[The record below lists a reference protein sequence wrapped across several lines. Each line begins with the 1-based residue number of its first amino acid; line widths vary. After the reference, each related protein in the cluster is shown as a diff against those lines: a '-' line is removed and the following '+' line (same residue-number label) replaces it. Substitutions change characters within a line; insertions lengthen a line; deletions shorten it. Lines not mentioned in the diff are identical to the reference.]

1 MQDSDETAFDATTMN
16 ITGKS
21 CFQGEANPH
30 NRRLSLRREAWK
42 KPVKESTESHFV
54 GAEPGLS
61 PVLQTLFPVGTV
73 AAEIRGA
80 GRESWLFP
88 AEAEFVK
95 RAIPKRVRE
104 FAAGRACAR
113 RALEELGI
121 RDFILRVG
129 DDRQPIWPDS
139 VVGSISHTADLCGAV
154 VANKDLVAGLGIDME
169 VVDRVGR
176 DLWPTICRPEESA
189 WHGTLPQSEREYAV
203 ALLFSAKEAFY
214 KCQYPL
220 TGEWLDFHDL
230 RIEPLP
236 WSAEEGAFA
245 VHAERS
251 IAAMQ
256 RGSFKGRYRFRDGVV
271 TTGVALLRR
280 A

>member
-1 MQDSDETAFDATTMN
+1 ME
-16 ITGKS
+16 
-21 CFQGEANPH
+21 
-30 NRRLSLRREAWK
+30 

-54 GAEPGLS
+54 GAEPTLS
-61 PVLQTLFPVGTV
+61 PLLQKLFPAGTV

-88 AEAEFVK
+88 EEAEFVK

-113 RALEELGI
+113 LALEGLGV

-129 DDRQPIWPDS
+129 DDRAPIWPDS
-139 VVGSISHTADLCGAV
+139 VIGSISHTTGLCGAV
-154 VANKDLVAGLGIDME
+154 VANQDLVAGLGVDME
-169 VVDRVGR
+169 VVDKVGR
-176 DLWPTICRPEESA
+176 DLWPTICRPEEAA
-189 WHGTLPQSEREYAV
+189 WHGTLPQGEQEGAV

-230 RIEPLP
+230 RIEPLS
-236 WSAEEGAFA
+236 WSVGEGAFA

-256 RGSFKGRYRFRDGVV
+256 HGPFEGRYRFHDGVV
-271 TTGVALLRR
+271 TTGVALRR
-280 A
+280 V